1 MEELTKEEVLHV
13 AHLARIEVDEKDI
26 EKYGH
31 QLKQIMD
38 EINKINEVKLEETD
52 TLITPIEIHNVYRND
67 EPTNEVID
75 IKNNTPKTNGNY
87 IEVERFI
94 NE

>member
-13 AHLARIEVDEKDI
+13 AHLARIEVDEKNI
-26 EKYGH
+26 EKYAH

-67 EPTNEVID
+67 EPINEQID
-75 IKNNTPKTNGNY
+75 IKKNAPKTNGNY